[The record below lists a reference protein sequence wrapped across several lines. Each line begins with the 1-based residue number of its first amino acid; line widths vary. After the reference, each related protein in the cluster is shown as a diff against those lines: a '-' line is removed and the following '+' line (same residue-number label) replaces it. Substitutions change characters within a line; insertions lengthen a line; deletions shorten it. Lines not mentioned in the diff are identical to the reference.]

1 MFTRRLDLMDLL
13 AENGD
18 ATQPQVAAPLF
29 EPSRNS

>member
-1 MFTRRLDLMDLL
+1 LL

-18 ATQPQVAAPLF
+18 ATVAPVDAPLF